1 MAGSEAAEATG
12 DVLGIKSLLL
22 ARGVVA
28 GKNDKTAVLPATM
41 HGYLGKGYR
50 KTCHSSMTSAIPTMP
65 GSEAAEATADVLG
78 IKSLVLD
85 RGVVAGKKD
94 KTVVLP

>member
-1 MAGSEAAEATG
+1 MTSAIPTMAGSEAAEATA
-12 DVLGIKSLLL
+12 DVLGIKSLVL

-50 KTCHSSMTSAIPTMP
+50 KTCHSSMTSAITTIRPNNN
-65 GSEAAEATADVLG
+65 GWFLSC
-78 IKSLVLD
+78 
-85 RGVVAGKKD
+85 
-94 KTVVLP
+94 